1 MSETSSSPARRLS
14 TPSWLDLRLVI
25 GILMVLVAVI
35 VGARVVAGADRSTTV
50 WSLSRPVSAGTVL
63 TRADLGQAR
72 VRLYDNA
79 GSYLSTAAAPTG
91 KVVTRDLAAGDLLP
105 RSALRSRPA
114 GVLLPL
120 GVASGSY
127 PRSLGAGDR
136 IDVFAASSSATS
148 GGDKEYR
155 LVLIDVTVQ
164 SIDVGGTG
172 FASASDNVQILVQVK
187 PEDAGRDVPA
197 IAGKTLL
204 VVQEV
209 GPIRPPT
216 STAGAPQRSA
226 SQGSASQGS
235 APQSTAPT
243 QPGRT
248 QPGPAPTGAASTR
261 VSPSP
266 TPPRSTGSP
275 STGVRTTHPTGG
287 SH

>member
-1 MSETSSSPARRLS
+1 MSETSSPARRLS

-72 VRLYDNA
+72 VRFYDNA
-79 GSYLSTAAAPTG
+79 SSYLSTAAAPTG

-164 SIDVGGTG
+164 SIDAGGTG

-197 IAGKTLL
+197 IAGKTRL

-216 STAGAPQRSA
+216 STAGAPQGSA
-226 SQGSASQGS
+226 PQGSASQGS

-248 QPGPAPTGAASTR
+248 QPGPVPTGAASTR
-261 VSPSP
+261 VSPSQ
-266 TPPRSTGSP
+266 TPPRSTGGP